1 MWRETQR
8 QFAAAL
14 RDPGAPVPAFIS
26 KTGGGE
32 SQRRFDVYRN
42 NVAIGLIDAIADTY
56 PVVHALVGEEFFKG
70 LTRFYTRLFLP
81 TTPVMLDYGADFP
94 DFIST
99 QSETETT
106 PYLGDVARL
115 EWAWNR
121 AYHASDGAPVGIE
134 ILADLA
140 ESAVENIRLRFHPS
154 VRFLASTWPMVSI
167 WRAHQEPDPQSLLG
181 QLPDH
186 GERAMIVRP
195 EMTVFVRALDS
206 VAYDFTKALY
216 DGESL
221 GQASLL
227 ILDTGPLDLSGHLK
241 ALFETGAI
249 VGIRR

>member
-1 MWRETQR
+1 
-8 QFAAAL
+8 
-14 RDPGAPVPAFIS
+14 
-26 KTGGGE
+26 
-32 SQRRFDVYRN
+32 
-42 NVAIGLIDAIADTY
+42 
-56 PVVHALVGEEFFKG
+56 
-70 LTRFYTRLFLP
+70 
-81 TTPVMLDYGADFP
+81 
-94 DFIST
+94 
-99 QSETETT
+99 
-106 PYLGDVARL
+106 
-115 EWAWNR
+115 
-121 AYHASDGAPVGIE
+121 
-134 ILADLA
+134 
-140 ESAVENIRLRFHPS
+140 
-154 VRFLASTWPMVSI
+154 MVSI